1 MLGSL
6 GSGSG
11 GLGGKLGSWEGLL
24 AALIRNRE
32 LRVMIT

>member
-11 GLGGKLGSWEGLL
+11 GLGGRLRSWEGLL
-24 AALIRNRE
+24 AEWIRE
-32 LRVMIT
+32 LKVMAT